1 MLCMT
6 GRASRGQQAQA
17 LSLHPGSS
25 QLLGWLVAPEAA
37 CHLCL
42 PSVNDDTVWLSPGR

>member
-1 MLCMT
+1 MICMT

-17 LSLHPGSS
+17 LSLHPGSR

-42 PSVNDDTVWLSPGR
+42 PSVNDDAVWLSAGR